1 MATTKLTI
9 DGPVSWAKVFEQ
21 NRDMEG
27 YQGAAKEYGGQ
38 YSINIYLDVDNI
50 ERLNAVG
57 SQKKAKKPGENSYTE
72 LDNSNDMLMYSF
84 TRRHQD
90 RFEWAGGAPRVVKA
104 DGTPWDISVDGL
116 IGNGSVCRLQLAC
129 YDTARG
135 IGTRLEAIKVLEL
148 IPYDDPGDIGLDD
161 FDAPVKGATTS
172 KPASKAKAK
181 AKTDVVEDSEI
192 PF

>member
-38 YSINIYLDVDNI
+38 YSINIYLDENNI

-57 SQKKAKKPGENSYTE
+57 SQKKAKKPGEKSYTE
-72 LDNSNDMLMYSF
+72 LDNSNGMLMYSF

-90 RFEWAGGAPRVVKA
+90 RYEWASGAPRVVKA
-104 DGTPWDISVDGL
+104 DGTPWDFGEDGL
-116 IGNGSVCRLQLAC
+116 IGNGSVCRIQLAC

-135 IGTRLEAIKVLEL
+135 VGTRLEAIKVLDL
-148 IPYDDPGDIGLDD
+148 VPYASSNPDDPGLDD

-172 KPASKAKAK
+172 KPAPKAK
-181 AKTDVVEDSEI
+181 AKTDVVEDDI